1 MQPPY
6 PLVSFITVNY
16 DHLSDT
22 IEFLESAKE
31 LTYPNIEI
39 IVVDNNSPRE
49 KPTEEVKRSYPNVRF
64 IQNSKNLGF
73 AGGNN
78 AGLRE
83 AHGDY
88 FFLLNNDT
96 LLPISTTS
104 PKTSVL
110 PKNFLEPII
119 HFMETHADAGMA
131 SPKVVYPDG
140 VTIQYAGAR
149 GISPLTGRGK
159 RLGLFEKD
167 KGQYNTNYKTDLGHG
182 AALIIPKKIADLVG
196 PMPELYFLYY
206 EEHDWCEQVKRLG
219 YTMYYIGESY
229 IIHKESISTG
239 GGESPLK
246 IYYLTRNRLLFMRRN
261 FFGLPF
267 LLGLVFF
274 LLISTPKSLLKYLVQ
289 GKLNLMKSFLS
300 GIWWNVLNRRV
311 K

>member
-1 MQPPY
+1 MEPRY

-22 IEFLESAKE
+22 IEFLESARA

-39 IVVDNNSPRE
+39 IVVDNNSPKE
-49 KPTEEVKRSYPNVRF
+49 KPSEEVKRKYPSVRF
-64 IQNSKNLGF
+64 VQNSKNLGF

-78 AGLRE
+78 AGLKV
-83 AHGDY
+83 AQGDY

-96 LLPISTTS
+96 LLP
-104 PKTSVL
+104 
-110 PKNFLEPII
+110 NGFLEPII

-131 SPKVVYPDG
+131 SPKVMYPDN

-149 GISPLTGRGK
+149 RISPVTGRGK

-167 KGQYNTNYKTDLGHG
+167 KGQYNANYKTDLGHG

-196 PMPELYFLYY
+196 PMPEIYFLYY

-219 YTMYYIGESY
+219 YVMYYIGESY

-246 IYYLTRNRLLFMRRN
+246 VYYLTRNRLLFMRRN
-261 FFGLPF
+261 FSGLPF
-267 LLGLVFF
+267 LLGLLFF
-274 LLISTPKSLLKYLVQ
+274 LFISTPKSLLKYLLQ
-289 GKLNLMKSFLS
+289 GKFQLMKSFLS
-300 GIWWNVLNRRV
+300 GIWWNVANRRV
-311 K
+311 N

>member
-22 IEFLESAKE
+22 IEFLESAKA

-39 IVVDNNSPRE
+39 IVVDNNSPKE
-49 KPTEEVKRSYPNVRF
+49 KPSEEVKRKYPNVRF
-64 IQNSKNLGF
+64 VQNSRNLGF

-78 AGLRE
+78 AGLRV
-83 AHGDY
+83 AQGDY

-96 LLPISTTS
+96 LLPTG
-104 PKTSVL
+104 
-110 PKNFLEPII
+110 FLEPII

-131 SPKVVYPDG
+131 SPKVMYPDNT
-140 VTIQYAGAR
+140 TIQYAGAR
-149 GISPLTGRGK
+149 GISPVTGRGK

-167 KGQYNTNYKTDLGHG
+167 TGQYNTNYKTDLGHG

-261 FFGLPF
+261 FSGLRF
-267 LLGLVFF
+267 LLGLLFF
-274 LLISTPKSLLKYLVQ
+274 LLISTPKGLLTFLLR
-289 GKLNLMKSFLS
+289 GKFQLMRSFLS
-300 GIWWNVLNRRV
+300 GIWWNVVNRTV
-311 K
+311 N

>member
-22 IEFLESAKE
+22 IEFLESAKA

-39 IVVDNNSPRE
+39 IVVDNDSPKE
-49 KPTEEVKRSYPNVRF
+49 KPSEEVKRSYPNVRF

-78 AGLRE
+78 AGLRV
-83 AHGDY
+83 ARGDY

-96 LLPISTTS
+96 ILP
-104 PKTSVL
+104 
-110 PKNFLEPII
+110 NGFLEPII
-119 HFMETHADAGMA
+119 HFMESHADAGMA
-131 SPKVVYPDG
+131 SPKELYPDM
-140 VTIQYAGAR
+140 VTLQYAGAFS
-149 GISPLTGRGK
+149 ISPLTGRGK

-167 KGQYNTNYKTDLGHG
+167 TGQYNSNYKTGLGHG
-182 AALIIPKKIADLVG
+182 AALIIPKKIADRVG
-196 PMPELYFLYY
+196 PMPEVYFLYY

-239 GGESPLK
+239 GDESPLK
-246 IYYLTRNRLLFMRRN
+246 VYYLTRNRLLFMRRN
-261 FFGLPF
+261 FSGFPF
-267 LLGLVFF
+267 VLGLLFF
-274 LLISTPKSLLKYLVQ
+274 LLVSTPKSLFNYLVQ
-289 GKLNLMKSFLS
+289 GKPKLVKSFLS
-300 GIWWNVLNRRV
+300 GIGWNVITRKV